1 MKKAFYVLYVTI
13 LIALFAGGGLFVL
26 LKTPDEYSRNENRY
40 LEKLPSLSWDA
51 YKKGDFQNQMEKA
64 VTDQFP
70 MRDVLT
76 GLSTSY
82 RKYALLHD
90 VGDVFLGE
98 DNYYFDKK
106 LEKDFP
112 VKQYNKNLALVKKF
126 FDTSGVP
133 KKKVMLVPSPATI
146 LGDKLPAHAKIYDE
160 TPYVS
165 AAKSMFM
172 YDFIDV
178 REDFKNA
185 KDEKQLYFRTDHHWT
200 HEGAYLGY
208 KAFCESMDHEALHID
223 AFNYKKVSDDF
234 YGTMYSRALDTGAV
248 PDSISIPELPYDM
261 TVQSV
266 LPSGARDISLFDMD
280 KLKEKDQYAVYLG
293 GNDPCVTID
302 NYLSSKGGTLMIIK
316 DSFAN
321 SIVPLLAM
329 EYSKVVLIDLR
340 YETRSIHA
348 LMDTYRPDSLL
359 VLYEM
364 SNFASSTEVAKLGL

>member
-112 VKQYNKNLALVKKF
+112 VKQFNKNLALVKKF

-165 AAKSMFM
+165 AAKSMFLH
-172 YDFIDV
+172 DFIDV

-208 KAFCESMDHEALHID
+208 KAFMEAMGRDTRGRDDIS
-223 AFNYKKVSDDF
+223 YKEVSNEF

-248 PDSISIPELPYDM
+248 PDSISIPEMPYEVK
-261 TVQSV
+261 VQSC
-266 LPSGARDISLFDMD
+266 LPSAEKDIALYAME
-280 KLKEKDQYAVYLG
+280 KLNEKDQYAVYLG

-302 NYLSSKGGTLMIIK
+302 NYLTSNGGTLMIIK

-321 SIVPLLAM
+321 SLVPLLAM
-329 EYSKVVLIDLR
+329 DYSKIVMIDLR
-340 YETRSIHA
+340 YETRPMRM
-348 LMDTYRPDSLL
+348 LLDTYRPDNLL

-364 SNFASSTEVAKLGL
+364 SNFASSTEVAKLGV